1 MAEKIY
7 TSDEL
12 MLEVAS
18 VTPREYD
25 GGFIDNPDGECSPSD
40 WEIPS
45 GTIDQV
51 KTWFKDNVACDVDED
66 GRITYYTLYSLDED
80 GCITDSII
88 EARPVFTVVD
98 DRDKVYDHYTR
109 FNDAQTTVDKL
120 WNISWIDAVIDVET
134 KFLD

>member
-25 GGFIDNPDGECSPSD
+25 GGFIDNPDGECGPSN

-80 GCITDSII
+80 GCINEPII
-88 EARPVFTVVD
+88 KARPIFTVVD

-109 FNDAQTTVDKL
+109 FNDAQTMVDKL
-120 WNISWIDAVIDVET
+120 WNVSWIDAVINVET
-134 KFLD
+134 KFKD

>member
-1 MAEKIY
+1 MTEKIY
-7 TSDEL
+7 KSDEL

-25 GGFIDNPDGECSPSD
+25 GGFIDNPDGECGPSD

-51 KTWFKDNVACDVDED
+51 KAWFKDNVTCDVDED
-66 GRITYYTLYSLDED
+66 GRITYYTLYSLDDNEL
-80 GCITDSII
+80 II
-88 EARPVFTVVD
+88 KARPVFTVVD
-98 DRDKVYDHYTR
+98 DLDKVYDHYTR
-109 FNDAQTTVDKL
+109 FNEAQTMVDKL

-134 KFLD
+134 KFVD

>member
-1 MAEKIY
+1 MVEKIY

-12 MLEVAS
+12 MLEIAS

-25 GGFIDNPDGECSPSD
+25 GGFIDNPDGECGPSD
-40 WEIPS
+40 WKIPS
-45 GTIDQV
+45 GTIGQV
-51 KTWFKDNVACDVDED
+51 KTWFKENVECDVED

-80 GCITDSII
+80 GCINEPII
-88 EARPVFTVVD
+88 KARPVFIVVD
-98 DRDKVYDHYTR
+98 DRDKTHSHYTH

-134 KFLD
+134 EFKD

>member
-7 TSDEL
+7 TEDDL
-12 MLEVAS
+12 LLEAAS

-25 GGFIDNPDGECSPSD
+25 GGFIDNPDGECGPSD
-40 WEIPS
+40 WKIPS

-51 KTWFKDNVACDVDED
+51 KAWFKDNVECDVED

-88 EARPVFTVVD
+88 EAYPVFTVVD

-109 FNDAQTTVDKL
+109 FDEAQTMVDKL

-134 KFLD
+134 KFKD